1 MRSNSISFAPEII
14 DFHEATLFSNFCLC
28 ERRAPP
34 RVDVA
39 RFQEMTKVSL
49 TSFGRSCT
57 TRRTLEAIA
66 VRSRRTPYCDGFE
79 CAACCAGS
87 PEAGQADLRHLLEPG
102 HIDARR
108 RSSLTET
115 EV

>member
-66 VRSRRTPYCDGFE
+66 VRSASTPWTCLACQPHSVPSLRFAYHSTPPSGLPVRIARDPDGTY
-79 CAACCAGS
+79 
-87 PEAGQADLRHLLEPG
+87 DL
-102 HIDARR
+102 
-108 RSSLTET
+108 SN
-115 EV
+115 